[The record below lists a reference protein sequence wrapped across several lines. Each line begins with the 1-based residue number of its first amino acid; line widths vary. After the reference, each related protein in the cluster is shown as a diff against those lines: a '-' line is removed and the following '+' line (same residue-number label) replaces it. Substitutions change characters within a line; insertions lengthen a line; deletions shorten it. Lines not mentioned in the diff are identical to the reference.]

1 MSRHVIIDG
10 YNLLG
15 VRADA
20 KSEQPSEFAEKREML
35 IRRLS
40 GYSQGKGY
48 AVTVVFDAWR
58 GLRSLEHREHR
69 TGVEVVYTKRGER
82 ADQVI
87 QRLARH
93 EGGDCAVVSSDLE
106 IIRTADAHGAF
117 VIRSKEFQRKLEDFE
132 KRGTVVRNNPRAP
145 LSQRY
150 GKTEDDVTLPRRD
163 KKGNPRKLPKSIRV
177 RKRRLKGF

>member
-20 KSEQPSEFAEKREML
+20 KSEQPSEFAEKRETL

-58 GLRSLEHREHR
+58 GLQSLEHREHR
-69 TGVEVVYTKRGER
+69 TGVEVVYTKKGER

-87 QRLARH
+87 QRLARRD
-93 EGGDCAVVSSDLE
+93 GGDCAVVSSDLE
-106 IIRTADAHGAF
+106 IIRTAEAHGAF
-117 VIRSKEFQRKLEDFE
+117 VIRSNAFQRKLEEFE
-132 KRGTVVRNNPRAP
+132 KRGTVLRNNPRAP

-177 RKRRLKGF
+177 RQRRLKGF

>member
-20 KSEQPSEFAEKREML
+20 QSEQPCEFAEKREML

-58 GLRSLEHREHR
+58 GIQSLEHREHR
-69 TGVEVVYTKRGER
+69 TGVEVMYTRRGER

-87 QRLARH
+87 QRLARYD
-93 EGGDCAVVSSDLE
+93 GGDCAVVSSDLE
-106 IIRTADAHGAF
+106 IIRTANAHGAF
-117 VIRSKEFQRKLEDFE
+117 VMRSKEFQRKLEDFE
-132 KRGTVVRNNPRAP
+132 KRGTVVRNDPRAP

>member
-15 VRADA
+15 VQADT
-20 KSEQPSEFAEKREML
+20 KSEQPSEGAETREML

-58 GLRSLEHREHR
+58 GLQSLEHREHR

-93 EGGDCAVVSSDLE
+93 YGRDCAVVSSDLE
-106 IIRTADAHGAF
+106 IIQTAEAHGAF
-117 VIRSKEFQRKLEDFE
+117 VMRSKEFYGKLEDFE
-132 KRGTVVRNNPRAP
+132 KRGARLRSNPRAP

-150 GKTEDDVTLPRRD
+150 GKTEDDVTLQRHD

-177 RKRRLKGF
+177 RKRWLKGF